1 MIKFLEKLSFKK
13 LFSNNQFTIPFSIVL
28 AFILWISI
36 VINQK
41 PTIERTISGISLNIN
56 QEDSKFAEDGMA
68 LIGDTAAQKFTVIV
82 RGPSGV
88 VSPLKSEDIG
98 LYISVGEIV
107 SPGVYERQVQVTK
120 DTVNAEYDVVSIT
133 PSEVNINVD
142 YIDSEEFIIKANAE
156 GAVAS
161 EGLIAESGIVS
172 GTESDKVKITGPRTI
187 INQIDSVVAT
197 AVVNKTLS
205 ESETF
210 DATSLKLYDVNGTEI
225 SSENLTLSLSK
236 NDIKITVPVSR
247 KKDVKVVPNFINIPD
262 GFDINSLNITIDHPN
277 VTIIGTPEKVLNTES
292 ITLSPIDLSAL
303 SVSATTFEL
312 SPKLPE
318 GVRLLDNIE
327 AFNVSLNL
335 AGYVERTV
343 TVEAN
348 KYDGLASSL
357 NVTETTA
364 IKNVKICGPRNVV
377 NNISEDK
384 IYALLDLT
392 DKKAGEHTVDV
403 LICFEGYN
411 NVWAIGSYK
420 TTVSIK

>member
-1 MIKFLEKLSFKK
+1 MIKFLKKLSFKK
-13 LFSNNQFTIPFSIVL
+13 LFSNNHFTIPFSIVL
-28 AFILWISI
+28 AFVLWLSI
-36 VINQK
+36 VVNQK
-41 PTIERTISGISLNIN
+41 PTIERTISGIALNIN

-68 LIGDTAAQKFTVIV
+68 LIGNTAAQKFTVIV

-107 SPGVYERQVQVTK
+107 SPGIYERQVQVTK

-142 YIDSEEFIIKANAE
+142 YIDTEEFIIKANAE

-172 GTESDKVKITGPRTI
+172 GTESDKVTITGPRTI
-187 INQIDSVVAT
+187 ISQIDSVVAT
-197 AVVNKTLS
+197 AIVNKTLS

-210 DATSLKLYDVNGTEI
+210 DATSLTLYDIDGAEI
-225 SSENLTLSLSK
+225 SMENLTLSLSK

-247 KKDVKVVPNFINIPD
+247 KKDVKVVPNFINVPE
-262 GFDINSLNITIDHPN
+262 GFDINSLNVTIDHPN
-277 VTIIGTPEKVLNTES
+277 VTIIGTPDKVLNTES
-292 ITLSPIDLSAL
+292 ITLSPIDLSTL

-312 SPKLPE
+312 TPRLPE
-318 GVRLLDNIE
+318 GVRLLDSIE
-327 AFNVSLNL
+327 SFNVSINL
-335 AGYVERTV
+335 AGYAERTV
-343 TVEAN
+343 TVSKN
-348 KYDGLASSL
+348 KYNGLAENL
-357 NVTETTA
+357 KVTETAA
-364 IKNVKICGPRNVV
+364 IKNVKICGPRNSV
-377 NNISEDK
+377 NGISEGE
-384 IYALLDLT
+384 IYAVLDLT
-392 DKKAGEHTVDV
+392 DKKAGEHTVDAI
-403 LICFEGYN
+403 ICFENHN